1 MASAPPS
8 SISSIW
14 SQSTA
19 STESASPAPQ
29 TAPESAKPLT
39 EDMGPEV
46 ECCICM
52 EDVRVPVKLKAFGC
66 QSCYDVKRVCV
77 TCARRLLHLNT
88 FPANQRPYSIKCL
101 FCPTTCDPRAL
112 NAKTAYEKDK
122 MLMSLLKRKD
132 YPCFHSDAG
141 CAFKGNQGEL
151 DRHIQNACEQRM
163 TRCDCGAFHKV
174 VNAPEHYHNCPY
186 HKQCPCCGEW
196 KHVDAMN
203 AHISDVHHSQF
214 CNHCHKI
221 YPNRTVAAHEGVC
234 PLRRVPCEVCALPFV
249 YNTMGEHLMSHVSE
263 RSSDVQG
270 LVQRLKYVQGSLKKA
285 TEALERFQ
293 FGDVVVA
300 VEPTSTAAEGGG
312 GMEQPVRAQGGSRGE
327 SGSGGLLFRG
337 SRWRP
342 VSAFRTT
349 S

>member
-19 STESASPAPQ
+19 ATGTTSPAHQ
-29 TAPESAKPLT
+29 IALESAKPPA

-46 ECCICM
+46 ECSICM

-88 FPANQRPYSIKCL
+88 YPPNQRPYSIKCL

-151 DRHIQNACEQRM
+151 DRHLQNACVQRM

-174 VNAPEHYHNCPY
+174 VNAPEHYHNCRY
-186 HKQCPCCGEW
+186 HKQCPCCSEW

-234 PLRRVPCEVCALPFV
+234 PLRRVPCEVCALPFA

-263 RSSDVQG
+263 RS
-270 LVQRLKYVQGSLKKA
+270 LYVQGFVNQLKDAQRSLKKA
-285 TEALERFQ
+285 TDALDRFQ
-293 FGDVVVA
+293 FGDVAEVVESGDRVA
-300 VEPTSTAAEGGG
+300 SEAMGAAEA
-312 GMEQPVRAQGGSRGE
+312 PVRAQGRSRGD
-327 SGSGGLLFRG
+327 SGGGLLFRG
-337 SRWRP
+337 YRWRP

-349 S
+349 